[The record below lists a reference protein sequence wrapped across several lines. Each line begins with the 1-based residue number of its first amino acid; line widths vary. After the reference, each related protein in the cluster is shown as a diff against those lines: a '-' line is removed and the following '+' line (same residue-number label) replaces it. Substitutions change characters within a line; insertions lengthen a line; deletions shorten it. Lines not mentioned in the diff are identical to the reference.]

1 MIKIIC
7 VKKPDGVTHNMMH
20 RSQKMPTHTHT
31 RTHTYMDTHPEKA
44 VEMPI
49 INQVKVTA
57 LMLQSHL

>member
-1 MIKIIC
+1 MCEKARRRHTQH
-7 VKKPDGVTHNMMH
+7 DA
-20 RSQKMPTHTHT
+20 QKSENAN
-31 RTHTYMDTHPEKA
+31 THTYMDTHMDTHPEKA